1 MARRLTSPERQRQ
14 ILNAAVRHFASRG
27 FSGTKTKG
35 IAQECGVT
43 EALLFQHFPNKKAL
57 YRRILDTRMG
67 HSDREIFPPLASF
80 RGDDEAFLTFVASG
94 LLARMESEPLFTRL
108 LLYSALERH
117 DLARSFVKQRVRRS
131 VGYLARWL
139 DAGQRAGRLRK
150 MKKTDTTVAA
160 RAFLGMAVHH
170 SLLTHLFDHPLSP
183 ARSREDLARIWARLF
198 LYGMRTQRP

>member
-1 MARRLTSPERQRQ
+1 MARLTSPERQRQ
-14 ILNAAVRHFASRG
+14 ILDAAVRHFASYG
-27 FSGTKTKG
+27 FSGTKTRG

-67 HSDREIFPPLASF
+67 HSDREIFPPFASF

-94 LLARMESEPLFTRL
+94 LLARMDSEPLFTRL

-117 DLARSFVKQRVRRS
+117 DLAGSFVKQRVRRS

-139 DAGQRAGRLRK
+139 AAGQRAGRLR
-150 MKKTDTTVAA
+150 KTDTTVAA

-183 ARSREDLARIWARLF
+183 PRSRETLARAWARLF
-198 LYGMRTQRP
+198 LDGVRRPR